1 MGDSWANSVEAIVS
15 FLERTCGDTHTEN
28 GGGGGEHCQRLN
40 GYNVDFIVG
49 LMKRHYATELRENG
63 YKARDAVHPRRQA
76 VCGDQICNRQ
86 GSSTLASRF

>member
-1 MGDSWANSVEAIVS
+1 MNGQRGVTREWVTAGRTAWKQS
-15 FLERTCGDTHTEN
+15 FPFSNTLAETRTWKIEK

-63 YKARDAVHPRRQA
+63 YKARDAV
-76 VCGDQICNRQ
+76 
-86 GSSTLASRF
+86 SSS